1 MKNIKIE
8 NETKVI
14 SYRITQIFLGII
26 LFFILIFI
34 PNRSSF
40 AASASEINS
49 KVDVALQTL
58 YKNSPGASTL
68 AKEAKAILVFPDIIK
83 AGLIVGGQ
91 LGDGALRK
99 NGKTVAYYRSV
110 AASYGLQAGVQSFG
124 YVLFF
129 MDESSLQYLEKSKGW
144 EIGVGPSVVVLDEG
158 FGKKMSS
165 TTLRKGVYAFIFDQ
179 KGLMAGLGLEGS
191 KITTIT
197 PDN

>member
-1 MKNIKIE
+1 MKNIKTE

-68 AKEAKAILVFPDIIK
+68 AKEAKAILVFPDIVK

-129 MDESSLQYLEKSKGW
+129 MDDSSLQYLEKSKGW

-191 KITTIT
+191 KITRIT

>member
-1 MKNIKIE
+1 MVST
-8 NETKVI
+8 TKESKQLRTTTLI
-14 SYRITQIFLGII
+14 MM
-26 LFFILIFI
+26 LIFVLSLFI
-34 PNRSSF
+34 SSSAF

-49 KVDVALQTL
+49 KVDVALNTL

-68 AKEAKAILVFPDIIK
+68 AKEAKAILTFPDIVK

-91 LGDGALRK
+91 YGDGALRK
-99 NGKTVAYYRSV
+99 GGKTVAYYRSV

-129 MDESSLQYLEKSKGW
+129 MDNESLDYLEKSKGW
-144 EIGVGPSVVVLDEG
+144 EIGSGPSVVVVDEG

-165 TTLRKGVYAFIFDQ
+165 TTLRKGVYAYIFDQ

-191 KITTIT
+191 KITKIT
-197 PDN
+197 PDS